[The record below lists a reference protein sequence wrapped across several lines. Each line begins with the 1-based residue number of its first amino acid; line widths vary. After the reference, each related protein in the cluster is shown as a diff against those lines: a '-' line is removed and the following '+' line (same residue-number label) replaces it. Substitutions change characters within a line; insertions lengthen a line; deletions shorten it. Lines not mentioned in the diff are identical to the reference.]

1 MSKVKIVLNKSGIRE
16 LLRSQ
21 EAGDMCMEYAQQV
34 QSRAGQHYTVEARRY
49 PERTGAAVYPS
60 DPEGFYDNLKNNT
73 LVRSLK

>member
-1 MSKVKIVLNKSGIRE
+1 MSKVKIVLNKAGVRE
-16 LLRSQ
+16 LLKSQ
-21 EAGDMCMEYAQQV
+21 ETGDMCMEYARQV
-34 QSRAGQHYTVEARRY
+34 QERAGQHFTAETRRY